1 MRAHPPGISTGVQF
15 NASVGGAGHCR
26 ALNSRNVRQ
35 AAQGIVVQQAEDS
48 IIAEL
53 EDAVRHGSS
62 EKRVGT
68 LRQVTDLFLHEG
80 DRLSDDQ
87 VKVFD
92 DVLCI
97 LIARVE
103 SRAKAE
109 LSQRLAPLDYAP
121 FEVIQHLAR
130 DSDIAVAGA
139 VLASSSRLRTSD
151 LVEIASTRGQDHL
164 LAISGRTNLP
174 EAVTDVIVDRG
185 ERKVIRKLANNA
197 SARFSEAGYSGIVA
211 RAEADV
217 ELIEILGLRID
228 LPLRFLRDLLRRAT
242 DAVRAR
248 LMAVAPPELQEE
260 IKRILKAI
268 ASAAGGD
275 KPARNFTRAEQ
286 LVKLMKGLN
295 ELNDAAVI
303 KFAET
308 KKFDEVAASLALLNN
323 VPTDMMAR
331 LLEGPRSDLV
341 LIPCKSAGWS
351 WPAVESVLQ
360 NRPSKQKIDE
370 QTLKVASR
378 DYGKLSPETAQRTLR
393 FWQVHN
399 KLEK

>member
-1 MRAHPPGISTGVQF
+1 M
-15 NASVGGAGHCR
+15 
-26 ALNSRNVRQ
+26 
-35 AAQGIVVQQAEDS
+35 VQQAENS

-68 LRQVTDLFLHEG
+68 LRQVTDLFLHDG

-139 VLASSSRLRTSD
+139 VLANSSRLRTSD

-164 LAISGRTNLP
+164 LAISGRTDLP

-197 SARFSEAGYSGIVA
+197 SARFSDAGYSGIVA
-211 RAEADV
+211 HAEADA
-217 ELIEILGLRID
+217 ELVEILGLRID
-228 LPLRFLRDLLRRAT
+228 LPLRFLSDLLRRAT
-242 DAVRAR
+242 EAVRAR
-248 LMAVAPPELQEE
+248 LMAVAPAELQEE
-260 IKRILKAI
+260 IKRVLKAI
-268 ASAAGGD
+268 SDAARGD
-275 KPARNFTRAEQ
+275 KPARNFARAEQ

-351 WPAVESVLQ
+351 WLAVEAVLQ
-360 NRPSKQKIDE
+360 HRPSRQKIDE
-370 QTLKVASR
+370 QTLKVAWR
-378 DYGKLSPETAQRTLR
+378 DYGKLSEETAQRTLR

>member
-1 MRAHPPGISTGVQF
+1 
-15 NASVGGAGHCR
+15 
-26 ALNSRNVRQ
+26 LNSRNVRR
-35 AAQGIVVQQAEDS
+35 AAQGIVVQQAENS

-53 EDAVRHGSS
+53 EDAVRNGSS

-68 LRQVTDLFLHEG
+68 LRQVTDLFLHDG

-130 DSDIAVAGA
+130 DGDIAVAGA

-185 ERKVIRKLANNA
+185 EHKVIRKLANNA
-197 SARFSEAGYSGIVA
+197 SARFSDAGYSGIVA
-211 RAEADV
+211 HAEADA
-217 ELIEILGLRID
+217 ELVEILGLRID
-228 LPLRFLRDLLRRAT
+228 LPLRFLSDLLRRAT
-242 DAVRAR
+242 EAVRAR
-248 LMAVAPPELQEE
+248 LMAVAPAELQEE
-260 IKRILKAI
+260 IKRVLKAI
-268 ASAAGGD
+268 ADTARAD

-286 LVKLMKGLN
+286 LVKLMKGMN

-341 LIPCKSAGWS
+341 LIPCKSAGWG
-351 WPAVESVLQ
+351 WLAVESVLQ
-360 NRPSKQKIDE
+360 HRPSPQKIDE
-370 QTLKVASR
+370 QTLKVAWR
-378 DYGKLSPETAQRTLR
+378 DYGKLSEETAQRTLR
-393 FWQVHN
+393 FWQVHD